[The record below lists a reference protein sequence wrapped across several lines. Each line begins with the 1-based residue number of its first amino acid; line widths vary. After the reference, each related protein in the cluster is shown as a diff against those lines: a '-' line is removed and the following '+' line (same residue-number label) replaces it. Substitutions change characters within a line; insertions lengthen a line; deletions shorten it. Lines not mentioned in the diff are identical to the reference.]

1 MRGLGKLGPDLSTWL
16 QRMDD
21 DFAATGTYKTP
32 AEIVDSIL
40 AGCRENKLQ
49 QVKRELGQQVSI
61 TQLSFMYIWI
71 IMSFSSAAFE
81 TDG

>member
-40 AGCRENKLQ
+40 TGCRENKLQ